1 MATLVYDICKGSLP
15 KSNQNKFQQYFAN
28 KVVKNLEKNMIKILD
43 PESTEPS
50 RFQKIDYKLP
60 KEIQEAM
67 VNEDERDEN
76 VQWTNVMN
84 KVNLAN
90 V

>member
-1 MATLVYDICKGSLP
+1 
-15 KSNQNKFQQYFAN
+15 
-28 KVVKNLEKNMIKILD
+28 MIKILD